1 MFEIQTKNQHN
12 PKADST
18 FRFNMSS
25 SKIEQE
31 IAAAERALSEATEE
45 CRRRESTD
53 EDTYANSSV
62 PNNLPLESRI
72 QSLQVQT
79 QDLLFAHNMAEYY
92 MKQQQSGS
100 AEEDDWQRLQ
110 ALARLLLSADPNET
124 SSPLYQRLISEEYVP
139 LHAYVRSH
147 FQRRLRQELAR
158 IQYPSLSSAQW
169 NDEDGGDRE
178 DEQLQSATLLQ
189 TSARTLHE
197 IAILHQ
203 EVMVM
208 GSSPPGHA
216 PAFSSQFDPVLPEL
230 CRPIVERVVFHFVP
244 PALLPSHHAPS
255 KDLHAAPP
263 PATLTRIDRLP
274 EWLLGYLRE
283 HVFQP
288 NGPWEFLLDN
298 GLLDLN
304 IGLNERVGG
313 GGGGG
318 AACSGFDFLNEMI
331 RLVQWVL
338 ADRDFFRNAL
348 VSGPSSQPMVLC
360 RAIEQL
366 LQFDAFLQSEVL
378 LPPLPD
384 EENKNGY
391 RDAPASS
398 VLQRR
403 RVVSLM
409 DVCVAGDDEL
419 FAWWMNR
426 ERESVI
432 STLFDPDAIVPA
444 APNERAALCIRRVS
458 PRAELF
464 CALVQSVR
472 NKAAVFTFSAP
483 YIANVASPL
492 CMRFVDALHETA
504 TDLTRQLTGRH
515 LPSRCRNQVPSNS
528 ELQRIVTAWIELI
541 NGAQMATQ
549 TLLNTTS
556 MESDQATPQP
566 HSGGAV
572 TSSDEDMAR
581 FGRSLERLQGVMLD
595 DFVTSVVEVLVM
607 ERAKFAGYLMRC
619 SHLLASASEDYI
631 VGGIN
636 VAKLCDISPDL
647 VETHRVMTVLLE
659 CFDANMM
666 PVDSL
671 DSFAPGLMLERIM
684 SMIAEKLLEVA
695 LDLQGMTPDLLRPG
709 CILFARDVVA
719 LFGECPHLPNH
730 ALRVLDV
737 VQLMRMESAQL
748 GGIGGALCGLAG
760 LPAPLTEADFEMDER
775 LFEEAV
781 SMIRAKGLLY
791 VELADVFA
799 VLNRRRDL

>member
-1 MFEIQTKNQHN
+1 M
-12 PKADST
+12 
-18 FRFNMSS
+18 
-25 SKIEQE
+25 IERE
-31 IAAAERALSEATEE
+31 IAAAERALREATEE
-45 CRRRESTD
+45 CLHRESTD
-53 EDTYANSSV
+53 EGSYGTGAQ
-62 PNNLPLESRI
+62 NNVPLESRI

-92 MKQQQSGS
+92 VKQQQQQQNGS
-100 AEEDDWQRLQ
+100 AKEDDWQRLQ
-110 ALARLLLSADPNET
+110 ALGTLVLSCGPNET
-124 SSPLYQRLISEEYVP
+124 TSPLYQRLLSEEYAP

-147 FQRRLRQELAR
+147 YQRQLRQELAR
-158 IQYPSLSSAQW
+158 IQYPSLSSTQW
-169 NDEDGGDRE
+169 DNAGDDGGHND
-178 DEQLQSATLLQ
+178 QNSATLQ
-189 TSARTLHE
+189 TAARTLRE
-197 IAILHQ
+197 IAILHDK
-203 EVMVM
+203 VMAM

-216 PAFSSQFDPVLPEL
+216 PALSSQFDPVLPEL
-230 CRPIVERVVFHFVP
+230 CRPIVERVAFHFVP
-244 PALLPSHHAPS
+244 PALQKSHHASS
-255 KDLHAAPP
+255 KELRAAPPP

-288 NGPWEFLLDN
+288 NGPWEFLLHF
-298 GLLDLN
+298 GLLDFHH
-304 IGLNERVGG
+304 GLNGRVGG
-313 GGGGG
+313 GGGGT
-318 AACSGFDFLNEMI
+318 ASSASDFLNELI

-338 ADRDFFRNAL
+338 AERDFFRIAL

-360 RAIEQL
+360 RAVEQL

-378 LPPLPD
+378 LSPLPD
-384 EENKNGY
+384 EGNKNGY
-391 RDAPASS
+391 FDSTFSAPAS

-432 STLFDPDAIVPA
+432 ATLFDPEAIVPVASDASA
-444 APNERAALCIRRVS
+444 AACSRRVS
-458 PRAELF
+458 PRAELC

-472 NKAAVFTFSAP
+472 SKAAVFTFSAP

-515 LPSRCRNQVPSNS
+515 LTARARNQVPANS

-549 TLLNTTS
+549 TLLKTTS
-556 MESDQATPQP
+556 VESDQVQS
-566 HSGGAV
+566 HSDGTV

-581 FGRSLERLQGVMLD
+581 FGRSLERLQGAMLD
-595 DFVTSVVEVLVM
+595 DFVTSVVEVLIM

-636 VAKLCDISPDL
+636 IAKLCDISPDL

-659 CFDANMM
+659 CFEASMM
-666 PVDSL
+666 HVDNL
-671 DSFAPGLMLERIM
+671 DSFAPGLMLERVM

-709 CILFARDVVA
+709 CTLFARDVVA

-737 VQLMRMESAQL
+737 VQLMRLESAQL

-760 LPAPLTEADFEMDER
+760 LPAPLTEADFEVDEK
-775 LFEEAV
+775 LFEEAL
-781 SMIRAKGLLY
+781 SMIRAKGLVY

>member
-1 MFEIQTKNQHN
+1 M
-12 PKADST
+12 
-18 FRFNMSS
+18 
-25 SKIEQE
+25 IERE
-31 IAAAERALSEATEE
+31 IAAAERALREATEE
-45 CRRRESTD
+45 CRRRESTN
-53 EDTYANSSV
+53 EGNYGSGAQ
-62 PNNLPLESRI
+62 NNVPLESRI

-79 QDLLFAHNMAEYY
+79 QDLLFAHNMAEYCV
-92 MKQQQSGS
+92 KQQQQQQNGS

-110 ALARLLLSADPNET
+110 ALGTLVLSGGPNET
-124 SSPLYQRLISEEYVP
+124 TSPLYQRLLSEEYAP

-147 FQRRLRQELAR
+147 YQRQLRQGLAR
-158 IQYPSLSSAQW
+158 IQYPSLSSTQW
-169 NDEDGGDRE
+169 DNAGDDGGHND
-178 DEQLQSATLLQ
+178 QNSATLQ
-189 TSARTLHE
+189 TAARTLRE
-197 IAILHQ
+197 IAILH
-203 EVMVM
+203 EKVMAM

-216 PAFSSQFDPVLPEL
+216 PALSSQFDPVLPEL
-230 CRPIVERVVFHFVP
+230 CRPIVERVAFHFVP
-244 PALLPSHHAPS
+244 PALQKSHHASS
-255 KDLHAAPP
+255 KELRAAPPP

-298 GLLDLN
+298 GLLN
-304 IGLNERVGG
+304 FHNGLNERVGR
-313 GGGGG
+313 GGG
-318 AACSGFDFLNEMI
+318 ASCSAFDFLNEMI

-338 ADRDFFRNAL
+338 AERDFFRNAL
-348 VSGPSSQPMVLC
+348 VSGPSSQPMVLG
-360 RAIEQL
+360 RAVEQL

-378 LPPLPD
+378 LSPLPD
-384 EENKNGY
+384 EGNKNGS
-391 RDAPASS
+391 RDATFSAPAS
-398 VLQRR
+398 VIQQR

-432 STLFDPDAIVPA
+432 ATLFDPDAIVPVAPDQSA
-444 APNERAALCIRRVS
+444 AVCSRRVS

-472 NKAAVFTFSAP
+472 SKAAVFTFSAP

-515 LPSRCRNQVPSNS
+515 LPSRSRNQVPANS

-556 MESDQATPQP
+556 VESNHATPQS
-566 HSGGAV
+566 HSDGTV

-595 DFVTSVVEVLVM
+595 DFVTSVVEVLIM

-619 SHLLASASEDYI
+619 SHLLASASEDCI

-636 VAKLCDISPDL
+636 IAKLCDISPDL
-647 VETHRVMTVLLE
+647 AETHRVMTVLLQ
-659 CFDANMM
+659 CFEASTMH
-666 PVDSL
+666 VDNL
-671 DSFAPGLMLERIM
+671 DSFAPGLMLERVM

-709 CILFARDVVA
+709 CTLFARDVVA

-737 VQLMRMESAQL
+737 VQLMRLESAQL

-760 LPAPLTEADFEMDER
+760 LPAPLTEADFEVDEK

-781 SMIRAKGLLY
+781 SMIRAKGLVY